1 MENMT
6 EYQYAWM
13 IYGIGAL
20 GCCLA
25 TGLLFRRAGRAWVHF
40 FVITVAVILATPY
53 ALDAE
58 SMIMAPAV
66 FGLVFG
72 FMIDGFPAIK
82 PIIKLMLGLWLGA
95 LVLSLIYQLLTA
107 RRGDHTEPV
116 EYTHHEEDELPAYNP
131 GKVRGL
137 SRHEQSARAELLRGE
152 EPMRAVR

>member
-1 MENMT
+1 MT

-13 IYGIGAL
+13 FYGVGAL

-25 TGLLFRRAGRAWVHF
+25 AGLLFRRAGRAWVHF

-72 FMIDGFPAIK
+72 FMIDGFPAVK
-82 PIIKLMLGLWLGA
+82 PSIKLMLGLWLGA
-95 LVLSLIYQLLTA
+95 LVLSLIYQLLTP
-107 RRGDHTEPV
+107 RRADNQAPA
-116 EYTHHEEDELPAYNP
+116 EYDNYEEDEEEELPAYHP
-131 GKVRGL
+131 EKVRGL